1 MTETTALRTATTITR
16 LSPAAAEELWVIDAT
31 ALLFRAYYGMPARL
45 SPTGGHVGAVLGLGH
60 FLRGI
65 LRRRPAFVAIVH
77 DAGQRTFRNRIDPR
91 YKANRGD
98 PPPDLAPQ
106 FDLAR
111 AFTEVAGLLTFSV
124 PDYEADDLMA
134 TLARR
139 AREEGLATR
148 LFSGDKDLCQL
159 VRDDA
164 PRVVIEDP
172 RTGEVYDA
180 DGVVRRVGVAPGRC
194 VDFFA
199 LTGDTTDNVPGV
211 PGVVRRRRSRWSTR
225 SGISIGCT
233 RISPAW
239 RRCRCAARGRSRSA
253 SRRGAT
259 RPFWRARWS
268 GSTTTCRS
276 ARRCCAARRAGAAPG
291 RTQTRSSRR
300 SAARGRS
307 VACAGCRRRRERQP
321 LRDGVG

>member
-1 MTETTALRTATTITR
+1 MTETTALPTATTITR

-211 PGVVRRRRSRWSTR
+211 PGV
-225 SGISIGCT
+225 G
-233 RISPAW
+233 PK
-239 RRCRCAARGRSRSA
+239 AALSLVDAFGDLDRLYADLPRVA
-253 SRRGAT
+253 TLPLRGA
-259 RPFWRARWS
+259 RSLAQRLEAGRDEAFLARALVRLDDDVPI
-268 GSTTTCRS
+268 
-276 ARRCCAARRAGAAPG
+276 GAPVL
-291 RTQTRSSRR
+291 R
-300 SAARGRS
+300 SAARWRGPR
-307 VACAGCRRRRERQP
+307 ADADAFFAALGGQGA
-321 LRDGVG
+321 LRGLRGLSAEA